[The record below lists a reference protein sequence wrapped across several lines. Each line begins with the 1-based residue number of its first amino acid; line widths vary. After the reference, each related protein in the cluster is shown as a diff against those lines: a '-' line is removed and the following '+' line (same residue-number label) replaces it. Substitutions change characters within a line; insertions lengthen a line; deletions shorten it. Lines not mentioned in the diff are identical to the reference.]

1 MLKMCLAVAMTL
13 VAQVASA
20 AIGDSTK
27 FDQDKFER
35 IGDTLYYKISTAEQ
49 FEKLLEGVRIETDG
63 YVVGLIEKDLV
74 MGKDTLHLAKNKM
87 TVDTSGRCTNLYLNG
102 QGHTIYGLNM
112 SRAMFYC
119 VENLVE
125 NLTIANSRFENDEG
139 LSAAGVAVH
148 LKENACVRNV
158 KIRNSVVK
166 SEDIAAGLV
175 AYNDGAMLNDT
186 NENSLVS
193 STNIAG
199 GLAGS
204 LRYVLIN
211 SRNSGRVSGRV
222 AGGLVGTGDKLGT
235 DGGTIS
241 GCSNN
246 GMILGNGN
254 GSVSVGGIAG
264 YAHKTS
270 FNGLKNTG
278 LIEGKS
284 TSGTLTVGGIVGRL
298 DSTQNVVD
306 CGNWGRVHAL
316 SGKKVYAGG
325 IVGLYYGELQMVG
338 ETLSRVSW
346 LVTSYNYGPVTVK
359 ASEDFAYAGG
369 LAGYITGSLISADY
383 NRGAVKN
390 EGSSKNR
397 YTGSLAALVDWC
409 SVAGNYSYVDTLT
422 GSHTGSLV
430 YEFAGTNNSM
440 YRSYYGGVEV
450 PPVGKYSD
458 DPSNI
463 YQKDSL
469 VSLGF
474 EEMKEALQIY
484 DGGNWVRTDC
494 MAQAK
499 TDTNTVCSVKVIADF
514 FGDSDKPY
522 EVAFLEEE
530 GKTPVMPKVKT
541 ALLKVA
547 VYARNISVWG
557 AISNRPV
564 QVFDMQGNL
573 VTAANSQGAAV
584 NLMVPKA
591 GVYIVRNGSALR
603 RVTVR

>member
-1 MLKMCLAVAMTL
+1 
-13 VAQVASA
+13 
-20 AIGDSTK
+20 
-27 FDQDKFER
+27 
-35 IGDTLYYKISTAEQ
+35 
-49 FEKLLEGVRIETDG
+49 
-63 YVVGLIEKDLV
+63 
-74 MGKDTLHLAKNKM
+74 
-87 TVDTSGRCTNLYLNG
+87 
-102 QGHTIYGLNM
+102 
-112 SRAMFYC
+112 
-119 VENLVE
+119 
-125 NLTIANSRFENDEG
+125 
-139 LSAAGVAVH
+139 
-148 LKENACVRNV
+148 
-158 KIRNSVVK
+158 
-166 SEDIAAGLV
+166 
-175 AYNDGAMLNDT
+175 
-186 NENSLVS
+186 
-193 STNIAG
+193 
-199 GLAGS
+199 
-204 LRYVLIN
+204 
-211 SRNSGRVSGRV
+211 
-222 AGGLVGTGDKLGT
+222 
-235 DGGTIS
+235 
-241 GCSNN
+241 
-246 GMILGNGN
+246 MILGNGS

-338 ETLSRVSW
+338 ETLSRASC

-383 NRGAVKN
+383 NRGTVKN

-397 YTGSLAALVDWC
+397 YTGSLAAIVDWC
-409 SVAGNYSYVDTLT
+409 MVAGNYSYVDTLT
-422 GSHTGSLV
+422 GSHTASLV
-430 YEFAGTNNSM
+430 YEFAGTNNYM

-458 DPSNI
+458 DTTNM

-484 DGGNWVRTDC
+484 DGGNWARTDC

-499 TDTNTVCSVKVIADF
+499 TDTNTVCTVKVITDF

-522 EVAFLEEE
+522 EVTFIDE
-530 GKTPVMPKVKT
+530 GKTFVALKVKT
-541 ALLKVA
+541 PHLKVVA
-547 VYARNISVWG
+547 SARNISVWG
-557 AISNRPV
+557 AISNHPV
-564 QVFDMQGNL
+564 QVFDMQGIL

-591 GVYIVRNGSALR
+591 GIYIVRHGNESR
-603 RVTVR
+603 RVAIR

>member
-1 MLKMCLAVAMTL
+1 MLKKCLAVAMTL
-13 VAQVASA
+13 VAQVAFA

-87 TVDTSGRCTNLYLNG
+87 SIDTSGRCTNLYLNG

-125 NLTIANSRFENDEG
+125 NLTIANSRFESDDG

-148 LKENACVRNV
+148 LKEDACVRNV

-204 LRYVLIN
+204 LRYVVIN

-241 GCSNN
+241 GCSNS
-246 GMILGNGN
+246 GMILGNGS
-254 GSVSVGGIAG
+254 GSVSIGGIAG
-264 YAHKTS
+264 YAHRTT
-270 FNGLKNTG
+270 FNSLKNTG

-298 DSTQNVVD
+298 DSTQNVID
-306 CGNWGRVHAL
+306 CGNWGRIHAL

-325 IVGLYYGELQMVG
+325 IVGMYNGDFQMMG
-338 ETLSRVSW
+338 ETLSRASW

-383 NRGAVKN
+383 NRGTVKN

-397 YTGSLAALVDWC
+397 YTGSLAAIVDWC
-409 SVAGNYSYVDTLT
+409 MVAGNYSYVDTLT
-422 GSHTGSLV
+422 GSHTASLV
-430 YEFAGTNNSM
+430 YEFAGTNNYM
-440 YRSYYGGVEV
+440 YRSYYGGADV

-458 DPSNI
+458 DTTNM

-469 VSLGF
+469 VSLTF
-474 EEMKEALQIY
+474 EEMKDTLQG
-484 DGGNWVRTDC
+484 GGNWVNTDC

-499 TDTNTVCSVKVIADF
+499 TDTNTVCTVKVVADF

-522 EVAFLEEE
+522 EVTFLEEE
-530 GKTPVMPKVKT
+530 GKTVVAPKVSIT
-541 ALLKVA
+541 NLKVA
-547 VYARNISVWG
+547 VFARNISVWG
-557 AISNRPV
+557 AVANRPV
-564 QVFDMQGNL
+564 QAFDMQGNL
-573 VTAANSQGAAV
+573 VASARPVGAVAT
-584 NLMVPKA
+584 LAVPKA
-591 GVYIVRNGSALR
+591 GVYIVRHGNESR
-603 RVTVR
+603 RVTIR